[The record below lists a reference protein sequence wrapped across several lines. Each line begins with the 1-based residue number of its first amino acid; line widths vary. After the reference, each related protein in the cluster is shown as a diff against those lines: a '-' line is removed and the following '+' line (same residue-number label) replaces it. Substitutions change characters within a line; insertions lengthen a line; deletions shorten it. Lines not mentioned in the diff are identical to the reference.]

1 MDLFTNKVNLNIIA
15 DEVMRVVNKSK
26 QEQSVLK
33 LLQQQKQSAEK
44 SLKNILTAIE
54 QGVLTPTTKTR
65 LTELETEIDGLQAK
79 ILQEECKLQNQVD
92 RQDIMEYLT
101 YGVRENSPQV
111 LIDILVNKIELYN
124 DEIVIYFNYSDKNK
138 PEDPN
143 TETRDFLL
151 PCGYNAIATMQYL
164 VVMKKT
170 K

>member
-1 MDLFTNKVNLNIIA
+1 MLISPTQRNSNNI
-15 DEVMRVVNKSK
+15 DCT
-26 QEQSVLK
+26 
-33 LLQQQKQSAEK
+33 
-44 SLKNILTAIE
+44 KNIDGILPENVLIGLAEYYSEELAIK
-54 QGVLTPTTKTR
+54 VKR
-65 LTELETEIDGLQAK
+65 DRRAK

-138 PEDPN
+138 PEDTN
-143 TETRDFLL
+143 TETREFLL

-164 VVMKKT
+164 VVMKKI

>member
-1 MDLFTNKVNLNIIA
+1 MDLFINKVNLNIIA
-15 DEVMRVVNKSK
+15 DEVMRVVSKSK

-54 QGVLTPTTKTR
+54 QGVLMPTTKTR
-65 LTELETEIDGLQAK
+65 FTELETEIDGVQAK

-124 DEIVIYFNYSDKNK
+124 DKIVI
-138 PEDPN
+138 
-143 TETRDFLL
+143 
-151 PCGYNAIATMQYL
+151 
-164 VVMKKT
+164 
-170 K
+170 